1 MIFFFSFFLLFFLL
15 VIKYKYIYI
24 YINTV
29 VGPGGAVTIKA
40 MSKIQVEEMKQRVN
54 VMENTDAL
62 DKDEDDEDEDPFA
75 KLNEDVENG
84 EEENQPLIVL
94 TMTAPEGLELIAKRT
109 RDYMTTNTTCL
120 FLLMFSWSSLFQ
132 ACGGGMTR

>member
-1 MIFFFSFFLLFFLL
+1 
-15 VIKYKYIYI
+15 
-24 YINTV
+24 
-29 VGPGGAVTIKA
+29 

-109 RDYMTTNTTCL
+109 CVKHLYLYKKKLSIYLICL
-120 FLLMFSWSSLFQ
+120 
-132 ACGGGMTR
+132 C